1 MPSFYS
7 RRVSSI
13 TSCFNG
19 NLKSLVAVPCAKV
32 LSVALFTKYRL
43 IGSGVLQTAIFA
55 PLFIKTKATQVMQNK
70 SALWIFTI
78 LLALACLYSLSF
90 STFTSSFEKE
100 AQVEAEWKTDS
111 VMKSLGEETVP
122 VNRDSVF
129 DRYENKYLRDNRE
142 QEIYP
147 LLGFTYEECKAKE
160 MNLGLDLK
168 GGMAVTLEVSIPELI
183 VNLADQSKDPDF
195 RQAISNAR
203 DQQLTSDNPYIDLFV
218 QEYEKL
224 NPNPKGLAGIFASRD
239 RDQFPRDAE
248 NSVIADILAVEAET
262 AVSNTER
269 ILRTRIDKFGV
280 AQPSIQKQ
288 LGGRIVIEL
297 PGVKDKQ
304 RVRDL
309 LQSTANLEFWETYD
323 NSDIYPKL
331 DDANKRMAALLNP
344 KSESDTTESTTTD
357 VNDLVDG
364 GGLSDVD
371 DLFNETDS
379 AGVADTTETGTSAED
394 DIFGTDS
401 TATDS
406 VANQQLSSEEFRRE
420 NPLFAVLTP
429 ALTASQSGQYNLS
442 RGSVVGYANVTDT
455 ADVNKLLVSPSAVA
469 ALPKDLKLLWGAK
482 PFNGTTL
489 PLYAIKV
496 PRGGK
501 AKIDGSVI
509 TDARQDFGLDGSVE
523 VVMQMNPAGGN
534 DWKVMTGDNIGKAVS
549 IVLDNM
555 VYSAPIVQSE
565 IAGGRS
571 SISLGSGDLQD
582 QITEAEDLA
591 NILKAGALP
600 APARIID
607 ETVVGPT
614 LGAEN
619 IKKGFMS
626 FLVALL
632 LVLIYMVLYYA
643 RAGFIADIAL
653 VANLVFLV
661 GALASMQAALTL
673 PGIAGIVLTIGM
685 AVDANVLIFDRIREE
700 LRSGKMIRSAVEFG
714 YSIKGAMSAIIDANI
729 TTGITAVILLFFGSG
744 PVKGFATTLGIGIL
758 TSLFSAIF
766 ITRLL
771 IYRRI
776 EKKKD
781 LSFWTP
787 ATKNIL
793 ADPKFNFIGKRK
805 LFYLVSLT
813 VIGFGLFS
821 VFTKGFNLGVDFSGG
836 RSYVVRFVDNV
847 PLENLRTSLTAQ
859 FIEDDGKAASTQ
871 VKTYGV
877 SNQVKVATNY
887 LVANTTKEADLLV
900 EDKLKAGLDLMTVDY
915 TIEESRKVDAT
926 ISDDIKT
933 NALWAVSLALLF
945 IFIYIAVRFNRWQF
959 GLGAILA
966 LLHDVLIVLGLY
978 SILDGILPFALEINE
993 AFIAAILTVVGYS
1006 INDTVVVFDRVREF
1020 LGERKRE
1027 KQQDVINSA
1036 MNATLSRT
1044 LNTSF
1049 TTFMVLLVIFL
1060 FGGVSIQGFV
1070 FALLIGVVVGTYSSL
1085 FIASNSVIDLVRGM
1099 DKSQR

>member
-1 MPSFYS
+1 
-7 RRVSSI
+7 
-13 TSCFNG
+13 
-19 NLKSLVAVPCAKV
+19 
-32 LSVALFTKYRL
+32 
-43 IGSGVLQTAIFA
+43 
-55 PLFIKTKATQVMQNK
+55 MQNK

-90 STFTSSFEKE
+90 SYFTSTFEKE
-100 AQVEAEWKTDS
+100 ARAEAGWKTDS
-111 VMKSLGEETVP
+111 VMQANGVDSVGLD
-122 VNRDSVF
+122 RDSVMA
-129 DRYENKYLRDNRE
+129 RYENKYLRDNRE
-142 QEIYP
+142 KEVFPI
-147 LLGFTYEECKAKE
+147 LGFTYEECKAKE

-183 VNLADQSKDPDF
+183 VNLADENKDETF
-195 RQAISNAR
+195 RKAISNAR
-203 DQQLTSDNPYIDLFV
+203 QLQLESDAPFIDLFV
-218 QEYEKL
+218 EEFERL

-239 RDQFPRDAE
+239 RDQFPRDGE
-248 NSVIADILAVEAET
+248 NSIIAEKLREEAAT
-262 AVSNTER
+262 AVQNTER

-323 NSDIYPKL
+323 NFDIYPKL
-331 DDANKRMAALLNP
+331 EEANKRLAAVLHPELAD
-344 KSESDTTESTTTD
+344 DTTTTD
-357 VNDLVDG
+357 VSDAVE
-364 GGLSDVD
+364 GGLTSADELLGDVD
-371 DLFNETDS
+371 MDEEIDTIS
-379 AGVADTTETGTSAED
+379 EADTTDIASAED
-394 DIFGTDS
+394 DLFGAEDDTTSVDS
-401 TATDS
+401 LDADQEQTE
-406 VANQQLSSEEFRRE
+406 EEFRKE
-420 NPLFAVLTP
+420 NPLFSVLTP
-429 ALTASQSGQYNLS
+429 ALTTTAGGQYNLS
-442 RGSVVGYANVTDT
+442 KGAVVGYANITDT
-455 ADVNKLLVSPSAVA
+455 ADVNQVLATKAVQT

-482 PFNGTTL
+482 PFNGTAL
-489 PLYAIKV
+489 PLYGIKV

-509 TDARQDFGLDGSVE
+509 TDARQDFGLDGGVE

-534 DWKVMTGDNIGKAVS
+534 DWKVMTGDNVGQAVA
-549 IVLDNM
+549 IVLDDM

-565 IAGGRS
+565 ISGGRS
-571 SISLGSGDLQD
+571 SISLGTGDLQE
-582 QITEAEDLA
+582 QLTEAEDLA

-619 IKKGFMS
+619 IQKGLFS
-626 FLVALL
+626 FLVALV

-653 VANLVFLV
+653 VANLIFLI

-700 LRSGKMIRSAVEFG
+700 MRSGKMAKSAIEFG

-771 IYRRI
+771 IYRRL

-781 LSFWTP
+781 VTFWTP

-793 ADPKFNFIGKRK
+793 ADPKYNFIGKRK
-805 LFYLVSLT
+805 LFYGVSMIL
-813 VIGFGLFS
+813 IGIGLFS
-821 VFTKGFNLGVDFSGG
+821 IFTKSFNLGVDFSGG
-836 RSYVVRFVDNV
+836 RAFVVRFVDEV
-847 PLENLRTSLTAQ
+847 DLEDVRTSLAAQ
-859 FIEDDGKAASTQ
+859 FVEEDGQAASTQ

-877 SNQVKVATNY
+877 SNQLKISTNY
-887 LVANTTKEADLLV
+887 LVSNTTKEADGLV
-900 EDKLKAGLDLMTVDY
+900 EGKLKTGLGQISQDY

-926 ISDDIKT
+926 ISDDIKK
-933 NALWAVSLALLF
+933 NALIAVGLALLF

-966 LLHDVLIVLGLY
+966 LVHDVLIVLGLY
-978 SILDGILPFALEINE
+978 SLLDGILPFALEINE

-1020 LGERKRE
+1020 LAERKRE
-1027 KQQDVINSA
+1027 AQKDVINAA

-1044 LNTSF
+1044 INTSF
-1049 TTFMVLLVIFL
+1049 TTFLVLLVIFL

-1070 FALLIGVVVGTYSSL
+1070 FALLIGVLVGTYSSL
-1085 FIASNSVIDLVRGM
+1085 FVASNSVVDLVKGM

>member
-1 MPSFYS
+1 
-7 RRVSSI
+7 
-13 TSCFNG
+13 
-19 NLKSLVAVPCAKV
+19 
-32 LSVALFTKYRL
+32 
-43 IGSGVLQTAIFA
+43 VLQTTIFA
-55 PLFIKTKATQVMQNK
+55 PLFTKQKATEVMQNK

-90 STFTSSFEKE
+90 SSFTSGFEKE
-100 AQVEAEWKTDS
+100 AQAEASWKTDS
-111 VMKSLGEETVP
+111 VMQAQGADSVRLD
-122 VNRDSVF
+122 RDSILT
-129 DRYENKYLRDNRE
+129 RYESKYLRDNRE
-142 QEIYP
+142 EEVYP
-147 LLGFTYEECKAKE
+147 VLGFTYEECKAKE

-183 VNLADQSKDPDF
+183 VNLADGSKDSDF
-195 RQAISNAR
+195 RSAIANAR
-203 DQQLTSDNPYIDLFV
+203 QLQLSSDAPFIDLFV
-218 QEYEKL
+218 QEFEKL

-248 NSVIADILAVEAET
+248 NSIIAEKLTEEAATAVE
-262 AVSNTER
+262 NTER

-323 NSDIYPKL
+323 NFDIYPKL
-331 DDANKRMAALLNP
+331 DDANKRLATLLNP
-344 KSESDTTESTTTD
+344 ELERDTTTSDFTD
-357 VNDLVDG
+357 AVDG
-364 GGLSDVD
+364 GLTNVD
-371 DLFNETDS
+371 ELLEETETDVLIPDS
-379 AGVADTTETGTSAED
+379 IAADSSELVLDEEGS
-394 DIFGTDS
+394 IFGTEDDS

-406 VANQQLSSEEFRRE
+406 TNVDGEQSEAEFRKE
-420 NPLFAVLTP
+420 NPLFSVLTP
-429 ALTASQSGQYNLS
+429 ALTSTAGGQYNLAK
-442 RGSVVGYANVTDT
+442 GAVVGYANVTDT
-455 ADVNKLLVSPSAVA
+455 ADVNDLLRSKTVIAV
-469 ALPKDLKLLWGAK
+469 LPKDLKLLWGAK
-482 PFNGTTL
+482 PFNGTAL

-509 TDARQDFGLDGSVE
+509 TDASQDFGLDGGVE

-534 DWKVMTGDNIGKAVS
+534 DWKVMTGDNIGQAVA

-571 SISLGSGDLQD
+571 SISMGSGDLQE
-582 QITEAEDLA
+582 QITEADDLA

-614 LGAEN
+614 LGTEN
-619 IKKGFMS
+619 IQKGFFS
-626 FLVALL
+626 FLVALV

-653 VANLVFLV
+653 VANLIFLI

-700 LRSGKMIRSAVEFG
+700 LRAGKMVKSAVEFG

-771 IYRRI
+771 IYRRL
-776 EKKKD
+776 ESKKD
-781 LSFWTP
+781 VTFWT
-787 ATKNIL
+787 ASTKNIL
-793 ADPKFNFIGKRK
+793 ADPKYNFIGKRK
-805 LFYLVSLT
+805 LFYGVSFVL
-813 VIGFGLFS
+813 IGIGLFS
-821 VFTKGFNLGVDFSGG
+821 IFTKGFNLGVDFSGG
-836 RSYVVRFVDNV
+836 RAYVVRFVDDV
-847 PLENLRTSLTAQ
+847 QLEDVRTSLAAQ
-859 FIEDDGKAASTQ
+859 FVEEDGQAASTQ

-877 SNQVKVATNY
+877 SNQLKISTNY
-887 LVANTTKEADLLV
+887 LVANTTKDADLMV
-900 EDKLKAGLDLMTVDY
+900 EGKLKSGLGQLGSDY

-926 ISDDIKT
+926 ISDDIKS
-933 NALWAVSLALLF
+933 NALWAVGIALIF

-959 GLGAILA
+959 GLGAIIA
-966 LLHDVLIVLGLY
+966 LIHDVLIVLGLY
-978 SILDGILPFALEINE
+978 SLLDGILPFTLEINE

-1020 LGERKRE
+1020 LRERKRE
-1027 KQQDVINSA
+1027 SQQSVINSA

-1044 LNTSF
+1044 VNTSF
-1049 TTFMVLLVIFL
+1049 TTFLVLLVIFL

-1070 FALLIGVVVGTYSSL
+1070 FALLIGVLVGTYSSL
-1085 FIASNSVIDLVRGM
+1085 FIASNSVIDLVKGM